1 MKDIS
6 RLPLMA
12 DIRLFNVTGDGI
24 QMNAV
29 MLLKMMRLAS
39 LFSY

>member
-39 LFSY
+39 LYSY

>member
-1 MKDIS
+1 MKDIG
-6 RLPLMA
+6 RLPMMA

>member
-6 RLPLMA
+6 RLPLIA
-12 DIRLFNVTGDGI
+12 DIRLFNVTGHGI

>member
-6 RLPLMA
+6 RLALMA

-29 MLLKMMRLAS
+29 KLLKIVR
-39 LFSY
+39 FGFGI